1 MKTIKGI
8 KTKVLLDFNAIFEK
22 FPCNQFVHAFLRGF
36 VSISFSGKAK
46 NTEFSFDFNQIPPL
60 LVQVDKNLKFRN
72 DACSIAN
79 QSKSMGE
86 TEREVTKFVASLFVE
101 SLEPGFSAQLPDET
115 FRGFMNY
122 EKDIW
127 KALVS

>member
-1 MKTIKGI
+1 M
-8 KTKVLLDFNAIFEK
+8 
-22 FPCNQFVHAFLRGF
+22 
-36 VSISFSGKAK
+36 
-46 NTEFSFDFNQIPPL
+46 
-60 LVQVDKNLKFRN
+60 KFRN

-122 EKDIW
+122 AKATIPDTPIEDIW